1 MPIYS
6 SYICVALAFGLKSK
20 RREERTEE
28 GSGKKDFKFFQKPF
42 QKPFQKYIFFGMQYV
57 DLVLKIVAD
66 SSVILKIPTIG
77 IKLFHVVFVF
87 GITFYKL
94 LFGISMWYLFWYYH
108 LHIQALKSIY
118 LVCICRLGIQK

>member
-1 MPIYS
+1 
-6 SYICVALAFGLKSK
+6 
-20 RREERTEE
+20 
-28 GSGKKDFKFFQKPF
+28 
-42 QKPFQKYIFFGMQYV
+42 MQYV

-94 LFGISMWYLFWYYH
+94 LFGIPCGICFG
-108 LHIQALKSIY
+108 ITIY
-118 LVCICRLGIQK
+118 TFKP